1 MEALENVDIVAIAS
15 FVALAV
21 AWVILPLRAPITSA
35 AATPAVAPHETLE
48 TAAAA

>member
-21 AWVILPLRAPITSA
+21 AWVILPLRAPVTSA
-35 AATPAVAPHETLE
+35 AATPAVTLETLE
-48 TAAAA
+48 TAAA

>member
-35 AATPAVAPHETLE
+35 AATPVAPLETLE
-48 TAAAA
+48 TAAA

>member
-21 AWVILPLRAPITSA
+21 AWVILPLRAPIPS
-35 AATPAVAPHETLE
+35 AATPAVALETLE
-48 TAAAA
+48 TAAA

>member
-21 AWVILPLRAPITSA
+21 AWVILPLRAPVTSA
-35 AATPAVAPHETLE
+35 AAAAPAVTLETLE
-48 TAAAA
+48 TAAA